1 MLTIVVCSTLC
12 LQPDGDKKSKIQYE
26 YQNCPAYWL
35 MEYKYQA
42 ETQVFDKS
50 INTDVLKNCIKLET
64 EDLNIFEDIFE
75 KDLEKAL
82 GFVRNDMNEDLQDS
96 VDIQSKVNISK
107 KRKLCAKGHIN
118 DNVRA
123 NRKVCDREACNAPLD
138 MRGNDPVKSVVKEQS
153 QPADKVTQRANMY
166 LNVPNVWSE
175 EVPKEFAVGATAVN
189 PNKPE
194 RIAKVLDNLIEATG
208 MKNQYSVKLVINGTN
223 VQKVLITNE
232 SFRKHIVVTA
242 DGLPYKIMISLIE
255 NTHTCAVCGKTLT
268 HIIIIL
274 LY

>member
-12 LQPDGDKKSKIQYE
+12 LQPDGEKKSKIQYE

-42 ETQVFDKS
+42 ETQVFNKS
-50 INTDVLKNCIKLET
+50 INTDVMKNCIKLET

-96 VDIQSKVNISK
+96 VDIQAKVNISK

-194 RIAKVLDNLIEATG
+194 RIAKVLDNLIEAAG

-255 NTHTCAVCGKTLT
+255 NTHT
-268 HIIIIL
+268 
-274 LY
+274 